1 MKLLT
6 LNTHSLEEPGYVE
19 KTEKFMEDTGMIEN
33 PVDVASLIL
42 NVK

>member
-19 KTEKFMEDTGMIEN
+19 KTEKFIECL
-33 PVDVASLIL
+33 AKSSRISWHCR
-42 NVK
+42 K